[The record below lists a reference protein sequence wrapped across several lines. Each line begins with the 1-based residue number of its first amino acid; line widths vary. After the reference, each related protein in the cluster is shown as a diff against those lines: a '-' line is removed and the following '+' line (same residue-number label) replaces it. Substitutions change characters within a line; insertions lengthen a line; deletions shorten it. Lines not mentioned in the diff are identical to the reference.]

1 MQINMNV
8 EYYKNFIMIA
18 DYGTLTQASEEL
30 HIVQS
35 ALSNQ
40 VKLLEKEYNASLF
53 IRKSKGLELTEAG
66 KILYPIAKQIAH
78 CEETAHRDI
87 DCLLNGVIGTVRI
100 GLTMAHPDL
109 VLNNILTN
117 FKIAHPRIG
126 YSIFER
132 PSEEIIELL
141 IQNKI
146 DVGFIRQRKA
156 MSPLVRK
163 ELVIKQKFHVCCAK
177 GNPWISED
185 VDKVSIRDLD
195 NIPLAIPRTF
205 ENVLRLSFQ
214 KFGVNPN
221 ITCVS
226 GSRLY
231 TVMLAQAMAGIGI
244 VCISDVKDLAAK
256 DVFVHPLVDIEGEKS
271 GDVSADRHVIVS
283 SEHPLSSATAH
294 FISFCREM
302 IENSHPSS

>member
-126 YSIFER
+126 
-132 PSEEIIELL
+132 
-141 IQNKI
+141 
-146 DVGFIRQRKA
+146 
-156 MSPLVRK
+156 
-163 ELVIKQKFHVCCAK
+163 
-177 GNPWISED
+177 
-185 VDKVSIRDLD
+185 
-195 NIPLAIPRTF
+195 
-205 ENVLRLSFQ
+205 
-214 KFGVNPN
+214 
-221 ITCVS
+221 
-226 GSRLY
+226 
-231 TVMLAQAMAGIGI
+231 
-244 VCISDVKDLAAK
+244 
-256 DVFVHPLVDIEGEKS
+256 
-271 GDVSADRHVIVS
+271 
-283 SEHPLSSATAH
+283 
-294 FISFCREM
+294 
-302 IENSHPSS
+302 